1 MHFLNIGDRATSRE
15 IERVDEREGGRA
27 RKGGIEIV
35 RMKKRV
41 SEIERD

>member
-1 MHFLNIGDRATSRE
+1 MNFK
-15 IERVDEREGGRA
+15 EREGGRA